1 MRVQRHASGSV
12 RFDKRRKTWNYLWY
26 DGATRRSKRIGT
38 KQEFPTKAAAWKE
51 VGRMDVGEPSITTAP
66 SITVK
71 DLVEAYRTER
81 MPQRYTTARSYNV
94 WLDRYVLPRWG
105 NGTITVM
112 QAQPV
117 ELWLRALPL
126 SSRSKSDIRALIRRL
141 WDCAMWR
148 GDLPAQRNP
157 MELVRIPGASK
168 RTRQPRVLT
177 VEEYRVLLSNL
188 RQPFR
193 TIALIGGCFGLRISE
208 CLGLRWSD
216 VDWLQARLQIQRG
229 VVRNRV
235 ADCKTVGS
243 EKAMPIDPAAL
254 DALKQWKADSSF
266 SADSDWMFA
275 SPAKIGRLPWS
286 SDSVLRAFQSAGV
299 GHLGT
304 HSLRHSFRS
313 WLQVVGT
320 PVAVQQK
327 LMRHSDI
334 RTTMNTYGD
343 TFQPE
348 LAEAASKLAGLVL
361 NRAQAERK
369 PV

>member
-26 DGATRRSKRIGT
+26 ESGKRRSKLIGT
-38 KQEFPTKAAAWKE
+38 KQEYPTKAAAWKAV
-51 VGRMDVGEPSITTAP
+51 VGFSPTKDPTPGPTVTA
-66 SITVK
+66 
-71 DLVEAYRTER
+71 LVEAYRAER
-81 MPQRYTTARSYNV
+81 MPARYTTRRSYNV

-105 NGTITVM
+105 SGTITDVE
-112 QAQPV
+112 AQPV
-117 ELWLRALPL
+117 ELWLKGLKL

-148 GDLPAQRNP
+148 GDILTQRNP

-168 RTRQPRVLT
+168 RTRNPRVLT
-177 VEEYRVLLSNL
+177 VDEFRSLLSAL
-188 RQPFR
+188 REPFR

-208 CLGLRWSD
+208 CMGLKWGD
-216 VDWLQARLQIQRG
+216 VDWLGSRLQIQRG
-229 VVRNRV
+229 IVRNRV

-243 EKAMPIDPAAL
+243 EKALHIDPGVL
-254 DALKQWKADSSF
+254 EELKRWKSQSQFTADT
-266 SADSDWMFA
+266 DWIFA
-275 SPAKIGRLPWS
+275 SPAKIGRLPWC
-286 SDSVLRAFQSAGV
+286 SDSVLRAFQAAGI

-327 LMRHSDI
+327 LMRHADI

-348 LAEAASKLAGLVL
+348 LADAASKVAGLVL
-361 NRAQAERK
+361 NGAQTERK
-369 PV
+369 AN